1 MWRVLSL
8 WSILAFVLAAP
19 ARPAAQ
25 VQIVE
30 PATPTWGDLSQPED
44 LIGQA
49 AIAAAKQ
56 SAAHL
61 DLVPGET
68 NWEQVYPSGLKG
80 HAMAYDDEHG
90 VVVLFGGRDSS
101 RPRDETWTWD
111 GTSWVER
118 SPASHPAA
126 RQGHAMAYDSIRR
139 VVVLFGGLDS
149 SGTHRDDTWEWDG
162 TNWMQRGP
170 ASQPPARAGHAMAY
184 DSLRQTVV
192 LFGGRGAGDTYYDDT
207 WEWNGTSW
215 VERGPA
221 NHPPARG
228 DHAVAYDGARGVV
241 VLFGGF
247 SPGGAPWGTFHND
260 TWEWDGTD
268 WVQRSPSGPPFQ
280 RMYHAMAYDGA
291 RGVTVL
297 FGGWALLDS
306 YHEVYM
312 QDTWE
317 WDGTSWVE
325 RSPSNDPPA
334 RRKDHAMAY
343 DSARGVVVLFGGYY
357 TDYQWE
363 YYWEDTW
370 EWDGTSWVQPGPV
383 GHPLPRTY
391 HAMAYDSTQGV
402 VVLFGGK
409 DREDN
414 ALDDT
419 WEWDGT
425 SWVQRSP
432 ASHPPARFYHAM
444 AYDSTR
450 GVVVL
455 FGGGAWGDWLDDT
468 WEWDGTD
475 WVERSPASHP
485 SARSVHAMAYDSARG
500 VVVLFGGEGWDGQ
513 LDDTW
518 EWNGTNWTQLSPPN
532 RPSARSVH
540 AMAYDS
546 ARGVVVLFGGLDGS
560 GTHRDDTWE
569 WDGTNWMQRGP
580 ASQPPARAGHAM
592 AYDSAREV
600 TVLFGGSDQG
610 DTWEW
615 DGTDWVERSPARQ
628 PSARSGH
635 AMAYDSVQ
643 EAVVLFGGWQTHDT
657 WVYGSSVPRPP
668 LSPIANPDG
677 DGDYL
682 VDWGEVAGA
691 TSYRLEED
699 DDPEFTSPAACY
711 AGTDSQHEVSGQSP
725 GSWYYRA
732 AASVEGEIS
741 PWSNTEWVQVRAWQV
756 WLPLVMRSD

>member
-1 MWRVLSL
+1 MRTTMWRVLSL

-80 HAMAYDDEHG
+80 HAMAYD
-90 VVVLFGGRDSS
+90 
-101 RPRDETWTWD
+101 
-111 GTSWVER
+111 
-118 SPASHPAA
+118 
-126 RQGHAMAYDSIRR
+126 
-139 VVVLFGGLDS
+139 
-149 SGTHRDDTWEWDG
+149 
-162 TNWMQRGP
+162 
-170 ASQPPARAGHAMAY
+170 
-184 DSLRQTVV
+184 
-192 LFGGRGAGDTYYDDT
+192 
-207 WEWNGTSW
+207 
-215 VERGPA
+215 
-221 NHPPARG
+221 
-228 DHAVAYDGARGVV
+228 
-241 VLFGGF
+241 
-247 SPGGAPWGTFHND
+247 
-260 TWEWDGTD
+260 
-268 WVQRSPSGPPFQ
+268 
-280 RMYHAMAYDGA
+280 
-291 RGVTVL
+291 
-297 FGGWALLDS
+297 
-306 YHEVYM
+306 
-312 QDTWE
+312 
-317 WDGTSWVE
+317 
-325 RSPSNDPPA
+325 
-334 RRKDHAMAY
+334 
-343 DSARGVVVLFGGYY
+343 
-357 TDYQWE
+357 
-363 YYWEDTW
+363 
-370 EWDGTSWVQPGPV
+370 
-383 GHPLPRTY
+383 
-391 HAMAYDSTQGV
+391 
-402 VVLFGGK
+402 
-409 DREDN
+409 
-414 ALDDT
+414 
-419 WEWDGT
+419 
-425 SWVQRSP
+425 
-432 ASHPPARFYHAM
+432 
-444 AYDSTR
+444 
-450 GVVVL
+450 
-455 FGGGAWGDWLDDT
+455 
-468 WEWDGTD
+468 
-475 WVERSPASHP
+475 
-485 SARSVHAMAYDSARG
+485 SARG
-500 VVVLFGGEGWDGQ
+500 VVVLFGGEGWDGH